1 MIGYDQIEEQIHSDF
16 TDDVLLVM
24 QARSDG
30 NEEGDCAEAVSD
42 CIHFYRIFF
51 CARRTRRV
59 MNRVF
64 CFSKH
69 IPAGCQTYFT
79 AFERKGE
86 RRVMDYNKVAQDI
99 IDNVGGKSNVK
110 QVTHCFTRLRFILK
124 DESKAKKE
132 IVEHLEGVIS
142 VVVSGGQFQVVCG
155 AKVTKIYD
163 AAVAILGDSVAAA
176 SSGSEVDIP
185 QEKQS
190 FGNLI
195 LQKITEI
202 FTPLVPAIAA
212 AGLIKGLLAAFA
224 KIPGFDSTTSTY
236 VIMNTASN
244 VIFYFMPIFLA
255 YTTAKALKCSTVVSM
270 MLGAFICHPTIDA
283 LVQDVATKS
292 TIFGLPVIKMEFAV
306 GESSKIFAY
315 TESVIPIILGVIVLY
330 FLEKFLKKVIPEIL
344 QLILVPGLSLIIMVP
359 VMLVVVGPV
368 GIYVGYI
375 IQWLYTALYGFSPIL
390 GGIIVGGLWG
400 VCVIFG
406 AHRALLPIGL
416 NDVAMTGTNTL
427 MCFAGSANF
436 AQAGAALGVMF
447 KTKSKELKQVAAS
460 STLSAWLVGITEPA
474 IYGCNL
480 RLKKPMICA
489 VIAGAAGGAIM
500 GIGNAVNTGFAN
512 NGILTIMSY
521 YGEGTSFGQFMAY
534 IIGICVAFF
543 GAAVL
548 TYIVGFEDVDAAPA
562 GAKALDADL
571 DMGSA
576 APAPAHTGE
585 TLEIAA
591 PVEGKAYPLNEVQ
604 DEVFAS
610 EALGKGIAILP
621 SKGEVVAPAD
631 CTVSVL
637 YPTLHAIGLKLADG
651 TELLIH
657 IGMDTVAMNGDGFTK
672 HVNEGDSIKK
682 GTPIVSFDI
691 DKIKAAGHDTTVSV
705 LISNTGDFASVEGI
719 PAEHADLGQVVIK
732 AVK

>member
-1 MIGYDQIEEQIHSDF
+1 
-16 TDDVLLVM
+16 
-24 QARSDG
+24 
-30 NEEGDCAEAVSD
+30 
-42 CIHFYRIFF
+42 
-51 CARRTRRV
+51 
-59 MNRVF
+59 
-64 CFSKH
+64 
-69 IPAGCQTYFT
+69 
-79 AFERKGE
+79 
-86 RRVMDYNKVAQDI
+86 MDYNKIAQDI
-99 IDNVGGKSNVK
+99 LDNVGGKANVK

-124 DESKAKKE
+124 DESLAKKDV
-132 IVEHLEGVIS
+132 VEHLEGVIS

-163 AAVAILGDSVAAA
+163 ATVAILGDAVAGGSVD
-176 SSGSEVDIP
+176 EQVPD
-185 QEKQS
+185 QKQPL
-190 FGNLI
+190 GNLI

-224 KIPGFDSTTSTY
+224 KVPGFDTANSTY
-236 VIMNTASN
+236 IIMNTASN

-255 YTTAKALKCSTVVSM
+255 YTASKALKCSTVVAM
-270 MLGAFICHPTIDA
+270 MLGGFICHPTIDA

-292 TIFGLPVIKMEFAV
+292 TIFGLPVIKMAFTV
-306 GESSKIFAY
+306 GESSKVFAY
-315 TESVIPIILGVIVLY
+315 TESVIPILLGVIVLY
-330 FLEKFLKKVIPEIL
+330 FLEKFLKKVVPEIL

-359 VMLVVVGPV
+359 VMLTVVGPV

-375 IQWLYTALYGFSPIL
+375 IQFLYNALYGFSPVL

-416 NDVAMTGTNTL
+416 NDVALTGTNTL

-436 AQAGAALGVMF
+436 SQAGAALGVML
-447 KTKSKELKQVAAS
+447 KTKSQDLKQVAAS
-460 STLSAWLVGITEPA
+460 ASLSAWLVGITEPA

-480 RLKKPMICA
+480 RLKKPMVCA
-489 VIAGAAGGAIM
+489 VIAGALGGGIM
-500 GIGNAVNTGFAN
+500 GIGHAVNTGFAN

-521 YGEGTSFGQFMAY
+521 YGEGTSLGQFVAY
-534 IIGICVAFF
+534 LLGIAVAFF
-543 GAAVL
+543 GAAIL
-548 TYIVGFEDVDAAPA
+548 TYIVGFEDVDAVPA
-562 GAKALDADL
+562 GAAALESDL
-571 DMGSA
+571 AM
-576 APAPAHTGE
+576 PTAPAHTGE
-585 TLEIAA
+585 TVEIAS

-610 EALGKGIAILP
+610 EALGKGIAVLP
-621 SKGEVVAPAD
+621 TKGEVVAPAD

-637 YPTLHAIGLKLADG
+637 YPTLHAMGLKLEDG

-672 HVNEGDSIKK
+672 HVNEGDKIKK

-691 DKIKAAGHDTTVSV
+691 DKIRAAGYDTTVSV
-705 LISNTGDFASVEGI
+705 IISNTADFAEVTGV
-719 PAEHADLGQVVIK
+719 PAEKADLTRVVIK

>member
-1 MIGYDQIEEQIHSDF
+1 
-16 TDDVLLVM
+16 
-24 QARSDG
+24 
-30 NEEGDCAEAVSD
+30 
-42 CIHFYRIFF
+42 
-51 CARRTRRV
+51 
-59 MNRVF
+59 
-64 CFSKH
+64 
-69 IPAGCQTYFT
+69 
-79 AFERKGE
+79 
-86 RRVMDYNKVAQDI
+86 MDYNKIAQDI
-99 IDNVGGKSNVK
+99 LDNVGGKANVK

-124 DESKAKKE
+124 DESLAKKE
-132 IVEHLEGVIS
+132 TVEHLEGVIS

-155 AKVTKIYD
+155 AKVTNIYD
-163 AAVAILGDSVAAA
+163 ATVAILGDAVAG
-176 SSGSEVDIP
+176 GSADEQVP
-185 QEKQS
+185 EQKQPL
-190 FGNLI
+190 GNLI

-224 KIPGFDSTTSTY
+224 KVPGFDTTNSTY
-236 VIMNTASN
+236 IIMNTASN

-255 YTTAKALKCSTVVSM
+255 YTASKALKCSSVVAM
-270 MLGAFICHPTIDA
+270 MLGGFICHPIIDA

-292 TIFGLPVIKMEFAV
+292 TIFGLPVIKMAFTV
-306 GESSKIFAY
+306 GESSKVFAY
-315 TESVIPIILGVIVLY
+315 TESVIPILLGVIVLY

-359 VMLVVVGPV
+359 VMLTVVGPV

-375 IQWLYTALYGFSPIL
+375 IQFLYNALYGFSPVL

-406 AHRALLPIGL
+406 AHRALLSIGL
-416 NDVAMTGTNTL
+416 NDVALTGTNTL

-436 AQAGAALGVMF
+436 SQAGAALGVML
-447 KTKSKELKQVAAS
+447 KTKSKDLKQVAAS
-460 STLSAWLVGITEPA
+460 ASLSAWLVGITEPA

-480 RLKKPMICA
+480 RLKKPMVCA
-489 VIAGAAGGAIM
+489 VIAGALGGGIM
-500 GIGNAVNTGFAN
+500 GIGHAVNTGFAN

-521 YGEGTSFGQFMAY
+521 YGEGTSLGQFAAY
-534 IIGICVAFF
+534 LIGIAVAFF
-543 GAAVL
+543 GGAIL

-562 GAKALDADL
+562 GAAALESDL
-571 DMGSA
+571 AMPA
-576 APAPAHTGE
+576 APAHTGE
-585 TLEIAA
+585 TVEIAS

-610 EALGKGIAILP
+610 EALGKGIAVLP
-621 SKGEVVAPAD
+621 TKGEVVAPAD

-637 YPTLHAIGLKLADG
+637 YPPLHAMGLKLADG

-657 IGMDTVAMNGDGFTK
+657 IGMDTVAMNGEGFTK
-672 HVNEGDSIKK
+672 HVNEGDQIKK

-691 DKIKAAGHDTTVSV
+691 DKIKAAGYDTTVSV
-705 LISNTGDFASVEGI
+705 IVSNTADFAEVTGV
-719 PAEHADLGQVVIK
+719 PAQKADLTKVVIK

>member
-1 MIGYDQIEEQIHSDF
+1 
-16 TDDVLLVM
+16 
-24 QARSDG
+24 
-30 NEEGDCAEAVSD
+30 
-42 CIHFYRIFF
+42 
-51 CARRTRRV
+51 
-59 MNRVF
+59 
-64 CFSKH
+64 
-69 IPAGCQTYFT
+69 
-79 AFERKGE
+79 
-86 RRVMDYNKVAQDI
+86 MDYNKIAQDI
-99 IDNVGGKSNVK
+99 LDNVGGKANVK

-124 DESKAKKE
+124 DESLAKKDV
-132 IVEHLEGVIS
+132 VEHLEGVIS

-163 AAVAILGDSVAAA
+163 ATVAILGDAVAGGSVD
-176 SSGSEVDIP
+176 EQVPD
-185 QEKQS
+185 QKQPL
-190 FGNLI
+190 GNLI

-224 KIPGFDSTTSTY
+224 KVPGFDTTNSTY
-236 VIMNTASN
+236 IIMNTASN

-255 YTTAKALKCSTVVSM
+255 YTASKALKCSTVVAM
-270 MLGAFICHPTIDA
+270 MLGGFICHPTIDA

-292 TIFGLPVIKMEFAV
+292 TIFGLPVIKMAFTV
-306 GESSKIFAY
+306 GESSKVFAY
-315 TESVIPIILGVIVLY
+315 TESVIPILLGVIVLY
-330 FLEKFLKKVIPEIL
+330 FLEKFLKKVVPEIL

-359 VMLVVVGPV
+359 VMLTVVGPV

-375 IQWLYTALYGFSPIL
+375 IQFLYNALYGFSPVL

-416 NDVAMTGTNTL
+416 NDVALTGTNTL

-436 AQAGAALGVMF
+436 SQAGAALGVML
-447 KTKSKELKQVAAS
+447 KTKSQDLKQVAAS
-460 STLSAWLVGITEPA
+460 ASLSAWLVGITEPA

-480 RLKKPMICA
+480 RLKKPMVCA
-489 VIAGAAGGAIM
+489 VIAGALGGGIM
-500 GIGNAVNTGFAN
+500 GIGHAVTTGFAN

-521 YGEGTSFGQFMAY
+521 YGEGTSLGQFVAY
-534 IIGICVAFF
+534 LLGIAVAFF
-543 GAAVL
+543 GAAIL
-548 TYIVGFEDVDAAPA
+548 TYIVGFEDVDAVPA
-562 GAKALDADL
+562 GAAALESDL
-571 DMGSA
+571 AM
-576 APAPAHTGE
+576 PTAPAHTGE
-585 TLEIAA
+585 TVEIAS

-610 EALGKGIAILP
+610 EALGKGIAVLP
-621 SKGEVVAPAD
+621 TKGEVVAPAD

-637 YPTLHAIGLKLADG
+637 YPTLHAMGLKLEDG

-672 HVNEGDSIKK
+672 HVNEGDKIKK

-691 DKIKAAGHDTTVSV
+691 DKIKAAGYDTTVSV
-705 LISNTGDFASVEGI
+705 IISNTADFAEVTGV
-719 PAEHADLGQVVIK
+719 PAEKADLTRVVIK

>member
-1 MIGYDQIEEQIHSDF
+1 
-16 TDDVLLVM
+16 
-24 QARSDG
+24 
-30 NEEGDCAEAVSD
+30 
-42 CIHFYRIFF
+42 
-51 CARRTRRV
+51 
-59 MNRVF
+59 
-64 CFSKH
+64 
-69 IPAGCQTYFT
+69 
-79 AFERKGE
+79 
-86 RRVMDYNKVAQDI
+86 MDYNKIAQDI
-99 IDNVGGKSNVK
+99 LDNVGGKANVK

-124 DESKAKKE
+124 DESLAKKDV
-132 IVEHLEGVIS
+132 VEHLEGVIS

-163 AAVAILGDSVAAA
+163 ATVAILGDAVAGGSVD
-176 SSGSEVDIP
+176 EQVPD
-185 QEKQS
+185 QKQPL
-190 FGNLI
+190 GNLI

-224 KIPGFDSTTSTY
+224 KVPGFDTTNSTY
-236 VIMNTASN
+236 IIMNTASN

-255 YTTAKALKCSTVVSM
+255 YTASKALKCSTVVAM
-270 MLGAFICHPTIDA
+270 MLGGFICHPTIDA

-292 TIFGLPVIKMEFAV
+292 TIFGLPVIKMAFTV
-306 GESSKIFAY
+306 GESSKVFAY
-315 TESVIPIILGVIVLY
+315 TESVIPILLGVIVLY
-330 FLEKFLKKVIPEIL
+330 FLEKFLKKVVPEIL

-359 VMLVVVGPV
+359 VMLTVVGPV

-375 IQWLYTALYGFSPIL
+375 IQFLYNALYGFSPVL

-416 NDVAMTGTNTL
+416 NDVALTGTNTL

-436 AQAGAALGVMF
+436 SQAGAALGVML
-447 KTKSKELKQVAAS
+447 KTKSQDLKQVAAS
-460 STLSAWLVGITEPA
+460 ASLSAWLVGITEPA

-480 RLKKPMICA
+480 RLKKPMVCA
-489 VIAGAAGGAIM
+489 VIAGALGGGIM
-500 GIGNAVNTGFAN
+500 GIGHAVNTGFAN

-521 YGEGTSFGQFMAY
+521 YGEGTSLGQFVAY
-534 IIGICVAFF
+534 LLGIAVAFF
-543 GAAVL
+543 GAAIL
-548 TYIVGFEDVDAAPA
+548 TYIVGFEDVDAVPA
-562 GAKALDADL
+562 GAAALESDL
-571 DMGSA
+571 AM
-576 APAPAHTGE
+576 PTAPAHTGE
-585 TLEIAA
+585 TVEIAS

-610 EALGKGIAILP
+610 EALGKGIAVLP
-621 SKGEVVAPAD
+621 TKGEVVAPAD

-637 YPTLHAIGLKLADG
+637 YPTLHAMGLKLEDG

-672 HVNEGDSIKK
+672 HVNEGDKIKK

-691 DKIKAAGHDTTVSV
+691 DKIKAAGYDTTVSV
-705 LISNTGDFASVEGI
+705 IISNTADFTEVTGV
-719 PAEHADLGQVVIK
+719 PAEKADLTRVVIK

>member
-1 MIGYDQIEEQIHSDF
+1 
-16 TDDVLLVM
+16 
-24 QARSDG
+24 
-30 NEEGDCAEAVSD
+30 
-42 CIHFYRIFF
+42 
-51 CARRTRRV
+51 
-59 MNRVF
+59 
-64 CFSKH
+64 
-69 IPAGCQTYFT
+69 
-79 AFERKGE
+79 
-86 RRVMDYNKVAQDI
+86 MDYNKVAQDI

-292 TIFGLPVIKMEFAV
+292 TTFGLPLIKMEFAV

-576 APAPAHTGE
+576 ASAPAHTGE

>member
-1 MIGYDQIEEQIHSDF
+1 
-16 TDDVLLVM
+16 
-24 QARSDG
+24 
-30 NEEGDCAEAVSD
+30 
-42 CIHFYRIFF
+42 
-51 CARRTRRV
+51 
-59 MNRVF
+59 
-64 CFSKH
+64 
-69 IPAGCQTYFT
+69 
-79 AFERKGE
+79 
-86 RRVMDYNKVAQDI
+86 MDYNKIAQDI
-99 IDNVGGKSNVK
+99 LDNVGGKANVK

-124 DESKAKKE
+124 DESLAKKDV
-132 IVEHLEGVIS
+132 VEHLKGVIS

-163 AAVAILGDSVAAA
+163 ATVAILGDAVAGGSVD
-176 SSGSEVDIP
+176 EQVPD
-185 QEKQS
+185 QKQPL
-190 FGNLI
+190 GNLI

-224 KIPGFDSTTSTY
+224 KVPGFDTTNSTY
-236 VIMNTASN
+236 IIMNTASN

-255 YTTAKALKCSTVVSM
+255 YTASKALKCSTVVAM
-270 MLGAFICHPTIDA
+270 MLGGFICHPTIDA

-292 TIFGLPVIKMEFAV
+292 TIFGLPVIKMAFTV
-306 GESSKIFAY
+306 GESSKVFAY
-315 TESVIPIILGVIVLY
+315 TESVIPILLGVIVLY
-330 FLEKFLKKVIPEIL
+330 FLEKFLKKVVPEIL

-359 VMLVVVGPV
+359 VMLTVVGPV

-375 IQWLYTALYGFSPIL
+375 IQFLYNALYGFSPVL

-416 NDVAMTGTNTL
+416 NDVALTGTNTL

-436 AQAGAALGVMF
+436 SQAGAALGVML
-447 KTKSKELKQVAAS
+447 KTKSQDLKQVAAS
-460 STLSAWLVGITEPA
+460 ASLSAWLVGITEPA

-480 RLKKPMICA
+480 RLKKPMVCA
-489 VIAGAAGGAIM
+489 VIAGALGGGIM
-500 GIGNAVNTGFAN
+500 GIGHAVNTGFAN

-521 YGEGTSFGQFMAY
+521 YGEGTSLGQFVAY
-534 IIGICVAFF
+534 LLGIAVAFF
-543 GAAVL
+543 GAAIL
-548 TYIVGFEDVDAAPA
+548 TYIVGFEDVDAVPA
-562 GAKALDADL
+562 GAAALESDL
-571 DMGSA
+571 AM
-576 APAPAHTGE
+576 PTAPAHTGE
-585 TLEIAA
+585 TVEIAS

-610 EALGKGIAILP
+610 EALGKGIAVLP
-621 SKGEVVAPAD
+621 TKGEVVAPAD

-637 YPTLHAIGLKLADG
+637 YPTLHAMGLKLEDG

-672 HVNEGDSIKK
+672 HVNEGDKIKK

-691 DKIKAAGHDTTVSV
+691 DKIKAAGYDTTVSV
-705 LISNTGDFASVEGI
+705 IISNTADFAEVTGV
-719 PAEHADLGQVVIK
+719 PAEKADLTRVVIK

>member
-1 MIGYDQIEEQIHSDF
+1 
-16 TDDVLLVM
+16 
-24 QARSDG
+24 
-30 NEEGDCAEAVSD
+30 
-42 CIHFYRIFF
+42 
-51 CARRTRRV
+51 
-59 MNRVF
+59 
-64 CFSKH
+64 
-69 IPAGCQTYFT
+69 
-79 AFERKGE
+79 
-86 RRVMDYNKVAQDI
+86 MDYNKIAQDI
-99 IDNVGGKSNVK
+99 LDNVGGKANVK

-124 DESKAKKE
+124 DESLAKKDV
-132 IVEHLEGVIS
+132 VEHLEGVIS

-163 AAVAILGDSVAAA
+163 ATVAILGDAVAGGSVD
-176 SSGSEVDIP
+176 EQVPD
-185 QEKQS
+185 QKQPL
-190 FGNLI
+190 GNLI

-224 KIPGFDSTTSTY
+224 KVPGFDTANSTY
-236 VIMNTASN
+236 IIMNTASN

-255 YTTAKALKCSTVVSM
+255 YTASKALKCSTVVAM
-270 MLGAFICHPTIDA
+270 MLGGFICHPTIDA

-292 TIFGLPVIKMEFAV
+292 TIFGLPVIKMAFTV
-306 GESSKIFAY
+306 GESSKVFAY
-315 TESVIPIILGVIVLY
+315 TESVIPILLGVIVLY
-330 FLEKFLKKVIPEIL
+330 FLEKFLKKVVPEIL

-359 VMLVVVGPV
+359 VMLTVVGPV

-375 IQWLYTALYGFSPIL
+375 IQFLYNALYGFSPVL

-416 NDVAMTGTNTL
+416 NDVALTGTNTL

-436 AQAGAALGVMF
+436 SQAGAALGVML
-447 KTKSKELKQVAAS
+447 KTKSKDLKQVAAS
-460 STLSAWLVGITEPA
+460 ASLSAWLVGITEPA

-480 RLKKPMICA
+480 RLKKPMVCA
-489 VIAGAAGGAIM
+489 VIAGALGGGIM
-500 GIGNAVNTGFAN
+500 GIGHAVNTGFAN

-521 YGEGTSFGQFMAY
+521 YGEGTSLGQFVAY
-534 IIGICVAFF
+534 LLGIAVAFF
-543 GAAVL
+543 GAAIL

-562 GAKALDADL
+562 GAVALESDL
-571 DMGSA
+571 AM
-576 APAPAHTGE
+576 PTAPAHTGE
-585 TLEIAA
+585 TVEIAS

-610 EALGKGIAILP
+610 EALGKGIAVLP
-621 SKGEVVAPAD
+621 TKGEVVAPAD

-637 YPTLHAIGLKLADG
+637 YPTLHAMGLKLEDG

-672 HVNEGDSIKK
+672 HVNEGDKIKK

-691 DKIKAAGHDTTVSV
+691 DKIKAAGYDTTVSV
-705 LISNTGDFASVEGI
+705 IISNTADFAEVTGV
-719 PAEHADLGQVVIK
+719 PAEKADLTRVVIK

>member
-1 MIGYDQIEEQIHSDF
+1 
-16 TDDVLLVM
+16 
-24 QARSDG
+24 
-30 NEEGDCAEAVSD
+30 
-42 CIHFYRIFF
+42 
-51 CARRTRRV
+51 
-59 MNRVF
+59 
-64 CFSKH
+64 
-69 IPAGCQTYFT
+69 
-79 AFERKGE
+79 
-86 RRVMDYNKVAQDI
+86 MDYNKIAQDI
-99 IDNVGGKSNVK
+99 LDNVGGKANVK

-124 DESKAKKE
+124 DESLAKKE
-132 IVEHLEGVIS
+132 TVEHLEGVIS

-155 AKVTKIYD
+155 AKVTNIYD
-163 AAVAILGDSVAAA
+163 ATVAILGDAVAG
-176 SSGSEVDIP
+176 GSADEQVP
-185 QEKQS
+185 EQKQPL
-190 FGNLI
+190 GNLI

-224 KIPGFDSTTSTY
+224 KVPGFDTTNSTY
-236 VIMNTASN
+236 IIMNTASN

-255 YTTAKALKCSTVVSM
+255 YTASKALKCSSVVAM
-270 MLGAFICHPTIDA
+270 MLGGFICHPTIDA

-292 TIFGLPVIKMEFAV
+292 TIFGLPVIKMAFTV
-306 GESSKIFAY
+306 GESSKVFAY
-315 TESVIPIILGVIVLY
+315 TESVIPILLGVIVLY

-359 VMLVVVGPV
+359 VMLTVVGPV

-375 IQWLYTALYGFSPIL
+375 IQFLYNALYGFSPVL

-416 NDVAMTGTNTL
+416 NDVALTGTNTL

-436 AQAGAALGVMF
+436 SQAGAALGVML
-447 KTKSKELKQVAAS
+447 KTKSKDLKQVAAS
-460 STLSAWLVGITEPA
+460 ASLSAWLVGITEPA

-480 RLKKPMICA
+480 RLKKPMVCA
-489 VIAGAAGGAIM
+489 VIAGALGGGIM
-500 GIGNAVNTGFAN
+500 GIGHAVNTGFAN

-521 YGEGTSFGQFMAY
+521 YGECTSLGQFAAY
-534 IIGICVAFF
+534 LIGIAVAFF
-543 GAAVL
+543 GGAIL

-562 GAKALDADL
+562 GAAALESDL
-571 DMGSA
+571 AMPA
-576 APAPAHTGE
+576 APAHTGE
-585 TLEIAA
+585 TVEIAS

-610 EALGKGIAILP
+610 EALGKGIAVLP
-621 SKGEVVAPAD
+621 TKGEVVAPAD

-637 YPTLHAIGLKLADG
+637 YPPLHAMGLKLADG

-657 IGMDTVAMNGDGFTK
+657 IGMDTVAMNGEGFTK
-672 HVNEGDSIKK
+672 HVNEGDQIKK

-691 DKIKAAGHDTTVSV
+691 DKIKAAGYDTTVSV
-705 LISNTGDFASVEGI
+705 IVSNTADFAEVTGV
-719 PAEHADLGQVVIK
+719 PAQKADLTKVVIK

>member
-1 MIGYDQIEEQIHSDF
+1 M
-16 TDDVLLVM
+16 
-24 QARSDG
+24 
-30 NEEGDCAEAVSD
+30 
-42 CIHFYRIFF
+42 
-51 CARRTRRV
+51 
-59 MNRVF
+59 
-64 CFSKH
+64 
-69 IPAGCQTYFT
+69 
-79 AFERKGE
+79 
-86 RRVMDYNKVAQDI
+86 
-99 IDNVGGKSNVK
+99 GGKANVK

-124 DESKAKKE
+124 DESLAKKDV
-132 IVEHLEGVIS
+132 VEHLEGVIS

-163 AAVAILGDSVAAA
+163 ATVAILGDAVAGGSVD
-176 SSGSEVDIP
+176 EQVPD
-185 QEKQS
+185 QKQPL
-190 FGNLI
+190 GNLI

-224 KIPGFDSTTSTY
+224 KVPGFDTTNSTY
-236 VIMNTASN
+236 IIMNTASN

-255 YTTAKALKCSTVVSM
+255 YTASKALKCSTVVAM
-270 MLGAFICHPTIDA
+270 MLGGFICHPTIDA

-292 TIFGLPVIKMEFAV
+292 TIFGLPVIKMAFTV
-306 GESSKIFAY
+306 GESSKVFAY
-315 TESVIPIILGVIVLY
+315 TESVIPILLGVIVLY
-330 FLEKFLKKVIPEIL
+330 FLEKFLKKVVPEIL

-359 VMLVVVGPV
+359 VMLTVVGPV

-375 IQWLYTALYGFSPIL
+375 IQFLYNALYGFSPVL

-416 NDVAMTGTNTL
+416 NDVALTGTNTL

-436 AQAGAALGVMF
+436 SQAGAALGVML
-447 KTKSKELKQVAAS
+447 KTKSQDLKQVAAS
-460 STLSAWLVGITEPA
+460 ASLSAWLVGITEPA

-480 RLKKPMICA
+480 RLKKPMVCA
-489 VIAGAAGGAIM
+489 VIAGALGGGIM
-500 GIGNAVNTGFAN
+500 GIGHAVNTGFAN

-521 YGEGTSFGQFMAY
+521 YGEGTSLGQFVAY
-534 IIGICVAFF
+534 LLGIAVAFF
-543 GAAVL
+543 GAAIL
-548 TYIVGFEDVDAAPA
+548 TYIVGFEDVDAVPA
-562 GAKALDADL
+562 GAAALESDL
-571 DMGSA
+571 AM
-576 APAPAHTGE
+576 PTAPAHTGE
-585 TLEIAA
+585 TVEIAS

-610 EALGKGIAILP
+610 EALGKGIAVLP
-621 SKGEVVAPAD
+621 TKGEVVAPAD

-637 YPTLHAIGLKLADG
+637 YPTLHAMGLKLEDG

-672 HVNEGDSIKK
+672 HVNEGDKIKK

-691 DKIKAAGHDTTVSV
+691 DKIKAAGYDTTVSV
-705 LISNTGDFASVEGI
+705 IISNTADFAEVTGV
-719 PAEHADLGQVVIK
+719 PAEKADLTRVVIK

>member
-1 MIGYDQIEEQIHSDF
+1 
-16 TDDVLLVM
+16 
-24 QARSDG
+24 
-30 NEEGDCAEAVSD
+30 
-42 CIHFYRIFF
+42 
-51 CARRTRRV
+51 
-59 MNRVF
+59 
-64 CFSKH
+64 
-69 IPAGCQTYFT
+69 
-79 AFERKGE
+79 
-86 RRVMDYNKVAQDI
+86 MDYNKIAQDI
-99 IDNVGGKSNVK
+99 LDNVGGKANVK

-124 DESKAKKE
+124 DESLAKKE
-132 IVEHLEGVIS
+132 TVEHLEGVIS

-163 AAVAILGDSVAAA
+163 ATVAILGDAVAGGSVD
-176 SSGSEVDIP
+176 EQVPD
-185 QEKQS
+185 QKQPL
-190 FGNLI
+190 GNLI

-224 KIPGFDSTTSTY
+224 KVPGFDTANSTY
-236 VIMNTASN
+236 IIMNTASN

-255 YTTAKALKCSTVVSM
+255 YTASKALKCSTVVAM
-270 MLGAFICHPTIDA
+270 MLGGFICHPTIDA

-292 TIFGLPVIKMEFAV
+292 TIFGLPVIKMAFTV
-306 GESSKIFAY
+306 GESSKVFAY
-315 TESVIPIILGVIVLY
+315 TESVIPILLGVIVLY

-359 VMLVVVGPV
+359 VMLTVVGPV

-375 IQWLYTALYGFSPIL
+375 IQFLYNALYGFSPVL

-416 NDVAMTGTNTL
+416 NDVALTGTNTL

-436 AQAGAALGVMF
+436 SQAGAALGVML
-447 KTKSKELKQVAAS
+447 KTKSQDLKQVAAS
-460 STLSAWLVGITEPA
+460 ASLSAWLVGITEPA

-480 RLKKPMICA
+480 RLKKPMVCA
-489 VIAGAAGGAIM
+489 VIAGALGGGIM
-500 GIGNAVNTGFAN
+500 GIGHAVNTGFAN

-521 YGEGTSFGQFMAY
+521 YGEGTSLGQFVAY
-534 IIGICVAFF
+534 LLGIAVAFF
-543 GAAVL
+543 GAAIL
-548 TYIVGFEDVDAAPA
+548 TYIVGFEDVDAVPA
-562 GAKALDADL
+562 GAAALESDL
-571 DMGSA
+571 AMPT
-576 APAPAHTGE
+576 APVHTGE
-585 TLEIAA
+585 TVEIAS

-610 EALGKGIAILP
+610 EALGKGIAVLP
-621 SKGEVVAPAD
+621 TKGEVVAPAD

-637 YPTLHAIGLKLADG
+637 YPTLHAMGLKLEDG

-672 HVNEGDSIKK
+672 HVNEGDKIKK

-691 DKIKAAGHDTTVSV
+691 DKIKAAGYDTTVSV
-705 LISNTGDFASVEGI
+705 IISNTADFTEVTGV
-719 PAEHADLGQVVIK
+719 PAEKADLTKVVIK

>member
-1 MIGYDQIEEQIHSDF
+1 
-16 TDDVLLVM
+16 
-24 QARSDG
+24 
-30 NEEGDCAEAVSD
+30 
-42 CIHFYRIFF
+42 
-51 CARRTRRV
+51 
-59 MNRVF
+59 
-64 CFSKH
+64 
-69 IPAGCQTYFT
+69 
-79 AFERKGE
+79 
-86 RRVMDYNKVAQDI
+86 MDYNKIAQDI
-99 IDNVGGKSNVK
+99 LDNVGGKANVK

-124 DESKAKKE
+124 DESLAKKDV
-132 IVEHLEGVIS
+132 VEHLEGVIS

-163 AAVAILGDSVAAA
+163 ATVAILGDAVAGGSVD
-176 SSGSEVDIP
+176 EQVPD
-185 QEKQS
+185 QKQPL
-190 FGNLI
+190 GNLI

-224 KIPGFDSTTSTY
+224 KVPGFDTANSTY
-236 VIMNTASN
+236 IIMNTASN
-244 VIFYFMPIFLA
+244 VIFYFMPVFLA
-255 YTTAKALKCSTVVSM
+255 YTASKALKCSSVVAM
-270 MLGAFICHPTIDA
+270 MLGGFICHPTIDA

-292 TIFGLPVIKMEFAV
+292 TIFGLPVIKMAFTV
-306 GESSKIFAY
+306 GESSKVFAY
-315 TESVIPIILGVIVLY
+315 TESVIPILLGVIVLY

-359 VMLVVVGPV
+359 VMLTVVGPV

-375 IQWLYTALYGFSPIL
+375 IQFLYNALYGFSPVL

-416 NDVAMTGTNTL
+416 NDVALTGTNTL

-436 AQAGAALGVMF
+436 SQAGAALGVML
-447 KTKSKELKQVAAS
+447 KTKSQDLKQVAAS
-460 STLSAWLVGITEPA
+460 ASLSAWLVGITEPA

-480 RLKKPMICA
+480 RLKKPMVCA
-489 VIAGAAGGAIM
+489 VIAGALGGGIM
-500 GIGNAVNTGFAN
+500 GIGHAVNTGFAN

-521 YGEGTSFGQFMAY
+521 YGEGTSLGQFVAY
-534 IIGICVAFF
+534 LLGIAVAFF
-543 GAAVL
+543 GAAIL
-548 TYIVGFEDVDAAPA
+548 TYIVGFEDVDAVPA
-562 GAKALDADL
+562 GAAALESDL
-571 DMGSA
+571 AMPT
-576 APAPAHTGE
+576 APVHTGE
-585 TLEIAA
+585 TVEIAS

-610 EALGKGIAILP
+610 EALGKGIAVLP
-621 SKGEVVAPAD
+621 TKGEVVAPAD

-637 YPTLHAIGLKLADG
+637 YPTLHAMGLKLEDG

-672 HVNEGDSIKK
+672 HVNEGDKIKK

-691 DKIKAAGHDTTVSV
+691 DKIKAAGYDTTVSV
-705 LISNTGDFASVEGI
+705 IISNTADFTEVTGV
-719 PAEHADLGQVVIK
+719 PAEKADLTRVVIK

>member
-1 MIGYDQIEEQIHSDF
+1 
-16 TDDVLLVM
+16 
-24 QARSDG
+24 
-30 NEEGDCAEAVSD
+30 
-42 CIHFYRIFF
+42 
-51 CARRTRRV
+51 
-59 MNRVF
+59 
-64 CFSKH
+64 
-69 IPAGCQTYFT
+69 
-79 AFERKGE
+79 
-86 RRVMDYNKVAQDI
+86 MDYNKIAQDI
-99 IDNVGGKSNVK
+99 LDNVGGKANVK

-124 DESKAKKE
+124 DESLAKKDV
-132 IVEHLEGVIS
+132 VEHLEGVIS

-163 AAVAILGDSVAAA
+163 ATVAFLGDAVAGGSVD
-176 SSGSEVDIP
+176 EQVPD
-185 QEKQS
+185 QKQPL
-190 FGNLI
+190 GNLI

-224 KIPGFDSTTSTY
+224 KVPGFDTTNSTY
-236 VIMNTASN
+236 IIMNTASN

-255 YTTAKALKCSTVVSM
+255 YTASKALKCSTVVAM
-270 MLGAFICHPTIDA
+270 MLGGFICHPTIDA

-292 TIFGLPVIKMEFAV
+292 TIFGLPVIKMAFTV
-306 GESSKIFAY
+306 GESSKVFAY
-315 TESVIPIILGVIVLY
+315 TESVIPILLGVIVLY
-330 FLEKFLKKVIPEIL
+330 FLEKFLKKVVPEIL

-359 VMLVVVGPV
+359 VMLTVVGPV

-375 IQWLYTALYGFSPIL
+375 IQFLYNALYGFSPVL

-416 NDVAMTGTNTL
+416 NDVALTGTNTL

-436 AQAGAALGVMF
+436 SQAGAALGVML
-447 KTKSKELKQVAAS
+447 KTKSQDLKQVAAS
-460 STLSAWLVGITEPA
+460 ASLSAWLVGITEPA

-480 RLKKPMICA
+480 RLKKPMVCA
-489 VIAGAAGGAIM
+489 VIAGALGGGIM
-500 GIGNAVNTGFAN
+500 GIGHAVNTGFAN

-521 YGEGTSFGQFMAY
+521 YGEGTSLGQFVAY
-534 IIGICVAFF
+534 LLGIAVAFF
-543 GAAVL
+543 GAAIL
-548 TYIVGFEDVDAAPA
+548 TYIVGFEDVDAVPA
-562 GAKALDADL
+562 GAAALESDL
-571 DMGSA
+571 AM
-576 APAPAHTGE
+576 PTAPAHTGE
-585 TLEIAA
+585 TVEIAS

-610 EALGKGIAILP
+610 EALGKGIAVLP
-621 SKGEVVAPAD
+621 TKGEVVAPAD

-637 YPTLHAIGLKLADG
+637 YPTLHAMGLKLEDG

-672 HVNEGDSIKK
+672 HVNEGDKIKK

-691 DKIKAAGHDTTVSV
+691 DKIKAAGYDTTVSV
-705 LISNTGDFASVEGI
+705 IISNTADFAEVTGV
-719 PAEHADLGQVVIK
+719 PAEKADLTRVVIK

>member
-1 MIGYDQIEEQIHSDF
+1 
-16 TDDVLLVM
+16 
-24 QARSDG
+24 
-30 NEEGDCAEAVSD
+30 
-42 CIHFYRIFF
+42 
-51 CARRTRRV
+51 
-59 MNRVF
+59 
-64 CFSKH
+64 
-69 IPAGCQTYFT
+69 
-79 AFERKGE
+79 
-86 RRVMDYNKVAQDI
+86 MDYNKIAQDI
-99 IDNVGGKSNVK
+99 LDNVGGKANVK

-124 DESKAKKE
+124 DESLAKKDV
-132 IVEHLEGVIS
+132 VEHLEGVIS

-163 AAVAILGDSVAAA
+163 ATVAILGDAVAGGSVD
-176 SSGSEVDIP
+176 EQVPD
-185 QEKQS
+185 QKQPL
-190 FGNLI
+190 GNLI

-224 KIPGFDSTTSTY
+224 KVPGFDTTNSTY
-236 VIMNTASN
+236 IIMNTASN

-255 YTTAKALKCSTVVSM
+255 YTASKALKCSTVVAM
-270 MLGAFICHPTIDA
+270 MLGGFICHPTIDA

-292 TIFGLPVIKMEFAV
+292 TIFGLPVIKMAFTV
-306 GESSKIFAY
+306 GESSKVFAY
-315 TESVIPIILGVIVLY
+315 TESVIPILLGVIVLY
-330 FLEKFLKKVIPEIL
+330 FLEKFLKKVVPEIL

-359 VMLVVVGPV
+359 VMLTVVGPV

-375 IQWLYTALYGFSPIL
+375 IQFLYNALYGFSPVL

-416 NDVAMTGTNTL
+416 NDVALTGTNTL

-436 AQAGAALGVMF
+436 SQAGAALGVML
-447 KTKSKELKQVAAS
+447 KTKSQDLKQVAAS
-460 STLSAWLVGITEPA
+460 ASLSAWLVGITEPA

-480 RLKKPMICA
+480 RLKKPMVCA
-489 VIAGAAGGAIM
+489 VIAGALGGGIM
-500 GIGNAVNTGFAN
+500 GIGHAVNTGFAN

-521 YGEGTSFGQFMAY
+521 YGEGTSLGQFVAY
-534 IIGICVAFF
+534 LLGIAVAFF
-543 GAAVL
+543 GAAIL
-548 TYIVGFEDVDAAPA
+548 TYIVGFEDVDAVPA
-562 GAKALDADL
+562 GAAALESDL
-571 DMGSA
+571 AM
-576 APAPAHTGE
+576 PTAPAHTGE
-585 TLEIAA
+585 TVEIAS

-610 EALGKGIAILP
+610 EALGKGIAVLP
-621 SKGEVVAPAD
+621 TKGEVVAPAD

-637 YPTLHAIGLKLADG
+637 YPTLHAMGLKLEDG

-672 HVNEGDSIKK
+672 HVNEGDKIKK

-691 DKIKAAGHDTTVSV
+691 DKIKAAGYDTTVSV
-705 LISNTGDFASVEGI
+705 IISNTADFAEVTGV
-719 PAEHADLGQVVIK
+719 PAEKADLTRVVIK

>member
-1 MIGYDQIEEQIHSDF
+1 
-16 TDDVLLVM
+16 
-24 QARSDG
+24 
-30 NEEGDCAEAVSD
+30 
-42 CIHFYRIFF
+42 
-51 CARRTRRV
+51 
-59 MNRVF
+59 
-64 CFSKH
+64 
-69 IPAGCQTYFT
+69 
-79 AFERKGE
+79 
-86 RRVMDYNKVAQDI
+86 MDYNKIAQDI
-99 IDNVGGKSNVK
+99 LDNVGGKANVK

-124 DESKAKKE
+124 DESLAKKDV
-132 IVEHLEGVIS
+132 VEHLEGVIS

-163 AAVAILGDSVAAA
+163 ATVAILGDAVAGGSVD
-176 SSGSEVDIP
+176 EQVPD
-185 QEKQS
+185 QKQPL
-190 FGNLI
+190 GNLI

-224 KIPGFDSTTSTY
+224 KVPGFDTANSTY
-236 VIMNTASN
+236 IIMNTASN

-255 YTTAKALKCSTVVSM
+255 YTASKALKCSTVVAM
-270 MLGAFICHPTIDA
+270 MLGGFICHPTIDA

-292 TIFGLPVIKMEFAV
+292 TIFGLPVVKMAFTV
-306 GESSKIFAY
+306 GESSKVFAY
-315 TESVIPIILGVIVLY
+315 TESVIPILLGVIVLY

-359 VMLVVVGPV
+359 VMLTVVGPV

-375 IQWLYTALYGFSPIL
+375 IQFLYNALYGFSPVL

-416 NDVAMTGTNTL
+416 NDVALTGTNTL

-436 AQAGAALGVMF
+436 SQAGAALGVML
-447 KTKSKELKQVAAS
+447 KTKSQDLKQVAAS
-460 STLSAWLVGITEPA
+460 ASLSAWLVGITEPA

-480 RLKKPMICA
+480 RLKKPMVCA
-489 VIAGAAGGAIM
+489 VIAGALGGGIM
-500 GIGNAVNTGFAN
+500 GIGHAVNTGFAN

-521 YGEGTSFGQFMAY
+521 YGEGTSLGQFVAY
-534 IIGICVAFF
+534 LLGIAVAFF
-543 GAAVL
+543 GAAIL
-548 TYIVGFEDVDAAPA
+548 TYIVGFEDVDAVPA
-562 GAKALDADL
+562 GAAALESDL
-571 DMGSA
+571 AMPT
-576 APAPAHTGE
+576 APVHTGE
-585 TLEIAA
+585 TVEIAS

-610 EALGKGIAILP
+610 EALGKGIAVLP
-621 SKGEVVAPAD
+621 TKGEVVAPAD

-637 YPTLHAIGLKLADG
+637 YPTLHAMGLKLEDG

-672 HVNEGDSIKK
+672 HVNEGDKIKK

-691 DKIKAAGHDTTVSV
+691 DKIKAAGYDTTVSV
-705 LISNTGDFASVEGI
+705 IISNTADFTEVTGV
-719 PAEHADLGQVVIK
+719 PAEKADLTRVVIK

>member
-1 MIGYDQIEEQIHSDF
+1 
-16 TDDVLLVM
+16 
-24 QARSDG
+24 
-30 NEEGDCAEAVSD
+30 
-42 CIHFYRIFF
+42 
-51 CARRTRRV
+51 
-59 MNRVF
+59 
-64 CFSKH
+64 
-69 IPAGCQTYFT
+69 
-79 AFERKGE
+79 
-86 RRVMDYNKVAQDI
+86 MDYNKIAQDI
-99 IDNVGGKSNVK
+99 LDNVGGKANVK

-124 DESKAKKE
+124 DESLAKKE
-132 IVEHLEGVIS
+132 TVEHLEGVIS

-163 AAVAILGDSVAAA
+163 ATVAILGDAVAGGSVD
-176 SSGSEVDIP
+176 EQVPD
-185 QEKQS
+185 QKQPL
-190 FGNLI
+190 GNLI

-224 KIPGFDSTTSTY
+224 KVPGFDTANSTY
-236 VIMNTASN
+236 IIMNTASN
-244 VIFYFMPIFLA
+244 VIFYFMPVFLA
-255 YTTAKALKCSTVVSM
+255 YTASKALKCSSVVAM
-270 MLGAFICHPTIDA
+270 MLGGFICHPTIDA

-292 TIFGLPVIKMEFAV
+292 TIFGLPVIKMAFTV
-306 GESSKIFAY
+306 GESSKVFAY
-315 TESVIPIILGVIVLY
+315 TESVIPILLGVIVLY

-359 VMLVVVGPV
+359 VMLTVVGPV

-375 IQWLYTALYGFSPIL
+375 IQFLYNALYGFSPVL

-416 NDVAMTGTNTL
+416 NDVALTGTNTL

-436 AQAGAALGVMF
+436 SQAGAALGVML
-447 KTKSKELKQVAAS
+447 KTKSKDLKQVAAS
-460 STLSAWLVGITEPA
+460 ASLSAWLVGITEPA

-480 RLKKPMICA
+480 RLKKPMVCA
-489 VIAGAAGGAIM
+489 VIAGALGGGIM
-500 GIGNAVNTGFAN
+500 GIGHAVNTGFAN

-521 YGEGTSFGQFMAY
+521 YGEGTSLGQFAAY
-534 IIGICVAFF
+534 LIGIAVAFF
-543 GAAVL
+543 GGAIL

-562 GAKALDADL
+562 GAAALESDL
-571 DMGSA
+571 AMPA
-576 APAPAHTGE
+576 APAHTGE
-585 TLEIAA
+585 TVEIAS

-610 EALGKGIAILP
+610 EALGKGIAVLP
-621 SKGEVVAPAD
+621 TKGEVVAPAD

-637 YPTLHAIGLKLADG
+637 YPTLHAMGLKLADG

-657 IGMDTVAMNGDGFTK
+657 IGMDTVSMNGEGFTK
-672 HVNEGDSIKK
+672 HVNEGDQIKK

-691 DKIKAAGHDTTVSV
+691 DKIKAAGYDTTVSV
-705 LISNTGDFASVEGI
+705 IVSNTADFAEVTGV
-719 PAEHADLGQVVIK
+719 PAEKADLTKVVIK

>member
-1 MIGYDQIEEQIHSDF
+1 
-16 TDDVLLVM
+16 
-24 QARSDG
+24 
-30 NEEGDCAEAVSD
+30 
-42 CIHFYRIFF
+42 
-51 CARRTRRV
+51 
-59 MNRVF
+59 
-64 CFSKH
+64 
-69 IPAGCQTYFT
+69 
-79 AFERKGE
+79 
-86 RRVMDYNKVAQDI
+86 MDYNKIAQDI
-99 IDNVGGKSNVK
+99 LDNVGGKANVK

-124 DESKAKKE
+124 DESLAKKDV
-132 IVEHLEGVIS
+132 VEHLEGVIS

-163 AAVAILGDSVAAA
+163 ATVAILGDAVAGGSVD
-176 SSGSEVDIP
+176 EQVPD
-185 QEKQS
+185 QKQPL
-190 FGNLI
+190 GNLI

-224 KIPGFDSTTSTY
+224 KVPGFDTTNSTY
-236 VIMNTASN
+236 IIMNTASN

-255 YTTAKALKCSTVVSM
+255 YTASKALKCSTVVAM
-270 MLGAFICHPTIDA
+270 MLGGFICHPTIDA

-292 TIFGLPVIKMEFAV
+292 TIFGLPVIKMAFTV
-306 GESSKIFAY
+306 GESSKVFAY
-315 TESVIPIILGVIVLY
+315 TESVIPILLGVIVLY
-330 FLEKFLKKVIPEIL
+330 FLEKFLKKVVPEIL

-359 VMLVVVGPV
+359 VMLTVVGPV

-375 IQWLYTALYGFSPIL
+375 IQFLYNALYGFSPVL

-416 NDVAMTGTNTL
+416 NDVALTGTNTL

-436 AQAGAALGVMF
+436 SQAGAALGVML
-447 KTKSKELKQVAAS
+447 KTKSQDLKQVAAS
-460 STLSAWLVGITEPA
+460 ASLSAWLVGITEPA

-480 RLKKPMICA
+480 RLKKPMVCA
-489 VIAGAAGGAIM
+489 VIAGALGGGIM
-500 GIGNAVNTGFAN
+500 GIGHAVNTGFAN

-521 YGEGTSFGQFMAY
+521 YGEGTSLGQFVAY
-534 IIGICVAFF
+534 LLGIAVAFF
-543 GAAVL
+543 VAAIL
-548 TYIVGFEDVDAAPA
+548 TYIVGFEDVDAVPA
-562 GAKALDADL
+562 GAAALESDL
-571 DMGSA
+571 AM
-576 APAPAHTGE
+576 PTAPAHTGE
-585 TLEIAA
+585 TVEIAS

-610 EALGKGIAILP
+610 EALGKGIAVLP
-621 SKGEVVAPAD
+621 TKGEVVAPAD

-637 YPTLHAIGLKLADG
+637 YPTLHAMGLKLEDG

-672 HVNEGDSIKK
+672 HVNEGDKIKK

-691 DKIKAAGHDTTVSV
+691 DKIKAAGYDTTVS
-705 LISNTGDFASVEGI
+705 LIISNTADFAEVTGV
-719 PAEHADLGQVVIK
+719 PAEKADLTRVVIK